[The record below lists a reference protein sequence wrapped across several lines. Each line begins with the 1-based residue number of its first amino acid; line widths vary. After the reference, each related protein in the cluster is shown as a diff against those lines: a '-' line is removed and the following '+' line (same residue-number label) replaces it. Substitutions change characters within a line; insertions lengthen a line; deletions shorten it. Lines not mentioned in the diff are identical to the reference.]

1 MLTPDQWR
9 RIERLFESVENA
21 PPEDQERLVYESG
34 EDDSIRWQVL
44 QMLAAAAGDRGLLD
58 VNLRAR
64 PASVYSPGDLLLGG
78 RFRIEALIA
87 EGGMGEVYR
96 AVDTELNTE
105 VALKT
110 IHRVLAHDSFAVER
124 FKQEVQLARSV
135 NHPNVCRIFDLEKQ
149 PGKNGRDQFFLTM
162 ELLSGENLRQF
173 LDREKKVPPG
183 RAFEI
188 IEPVLQALMASHD
201 RGVLHRD
208 LKPSNIHL
216 AQSNKPG
223 GATRVVVTDFGL
235 ATSAFS
241 SKSGLATSAGTPAYM
256 APEQFDQQDITP
268 ATDVYAAGVLLYELL
283 AGRLPFTGK
292 TPEEVGEQK
301 RLNQAIPI
309 RQLAPD
315 IPKRWEIA
323 IHRALQAA
331 PEKRFESAATF
342 LSAIRPR
349 RNMLIRWG
357 AIAAAVLVIAAGL
370 AAYWHSTRTS
380 NGSLASRKLT
390 TDSGF
395 SMEPSISADG
405 AFVVYTSDR
414 AANGVRALWRVST
427 SGDPEPQQL
436 TFGEVD
442 DHEPHLARDGRH
454 VVYRSERNGGG
465 LYLLDLSTP
474 NGEPKR
480 LVDGGTRPRFSP
492 DGNWIL
498 YMAMPA
504 TATQLPQVY
513 AVRAQGG
520 SPIHISAG
528 FSDAHNPIWS
538 EDGKFILFCGTK
550 TPGIPSEEHDWW
562 IIPFITGGVARKTG
576 VLPGLTS
583 FAQRNMGNRLNED
596 LWEWRG
602 GYVYFSSPIADSS
615 SIWRLKFSP
624 ESPAVDPGS
633 PPERLTYGTGLDT
646 QPAIGGGRIV
656 FASSISNIDVWTLP
670 LNPNTGEPHGPPQ
683 RVTDTTDYEVSPTA
697 DPEGRKL
704 VFTKAIGGRRELR
717 FLEWG
722 KDHDSVAWS
731 NLNEVTD
738 HPLFSHDGK
747 QVAYRVY
754 DKPKLP
760 IDVKDLSGKV
770 RRACEDCGAP
780 TDWSPDGRYLLYEPG
795 STIAFVS
802 RLNVA
807 TGKWEEWLQHPRFS
821 LRGGRYSPDGKWIAF
836 QAETSRN
843 ARRIFI
849 APDRKQSSEKDWIP
863 IGWSDS
869 EMSDLNQDP
878 PVDLLP
884 SWSPDGKL
892 LYFLSGRD
900 GFRCIWAQRLD
911 PATKRPA
918 GLPFHVQHF
927 HRSRRSLLRIVTAR
941 SPQIGFRVYRDRAFF
956 SMDEVTGNV
965 WIADLPRQ

>member
-44 QMLAAAAGDRGLLD
+44 QMLAAAAGDNGLLD

-64 PASVYSPGDLLLGG
+64 PASVYSPGDLLLDG

-96 AVDTELNTE
+96 ATDTELKTE

-110 IHRVLAHDSFAVER
+110 IHRVLAHDRFAVER

-149 PGKNGRDQFFLTM
+149 PGRNGLDQFFLTM

-173 LDREKKVPPG
+173 LDREKKVSTG

-188 IEPVLQALMASHD
+188 IEPVLQALTASHD

-216 AQSNKPG
+216 AQSSSPG
-223 GATRVVVTDFGL
+223 GGSRVVVTDFGL

-241 SKSGLATSAGTPAYM
+241 AKSGLPMSAGTPAYM
-256 APEQFDQQDITP
+256 APEQFDQQEITP
-268 ATDVYAAGVLLYELL
+268 ATDIYAAGVVLYELL

-292 TPEEVGEQK
+292 TPDEVGEQK

-309 RQLAPD
+309 RQLVPD
-315 IPKRWEIA
+315 IPKRWEAA
-323 IHRALQAA
+323 IHRALQTA
-331 PEKRFESAATF
+331 PEKRFESATAF
-342 LSAIRPR
+342 LAAIRPR
-349 RNMLIRWG
+349 RVAVLRWG
-357 AIAAAVLVIAAGL
+357 GIAAAVLLVAVSL
-370 AAYWHSTRTS
+370 ASYWKSARGST
-380 NGSLASRKLT
+380 GSLASRKLT
-390 TDSGF
+390 ADSGY
-395 SMEPSISADG
+395 SMEPTISADG
-405 AFVVYTSDR
+405 LFVVYTSDR
-414 AANGVRALWRVST
+414 ATNGVRALWRVPT
-427 SGDPEPQQL
+427 GGDASPQQL

-442 DHEPHLARDGRH
+442 DHQPHLSRDGRQ
-454 VVYRSERNGGG
+454 VVFRSERNGGG
-465 LYLLDLSTP
+465 LYLLDLASP
-474 NGEPKR
+474 GSEPRR
-480 LVDGGTRPRFSP
+480 LVEGGARPRFSP
-492 DGNWIL
+492 DGTWIL
-498 YMAMPA
+498 YMALPA

-520 SPIHISAG
+520 SPIHVSAG
-528 FSDAHNPIWS
+528 FSDAHNPVWS
-538 EDGKFILFCGTK
+538 EDGKFILFCGTR
-550 TPGIPSEEHDWW
+550 TPGVPDEEHDWW
-562 IIPFITGGVARKTG
+562 VIPFATGGQARKSG
-576 VLPGLTS
+576 VLPALSS
-583 FAQRNMGNRLNED
+583 FSQKNTGNRLNED
-596 LWEWRG
+596 LWEWHG

-615 SIWRLKFSP
+615 SIWRLRFSP
-624 ESPAVDPGS
+624 GSTGVDPGA

-646 QPAIGGGRIV
+646 QPAIGGGRIA

-670 LNPNTGEPHGPPQ
+670 MNPNTGEPHGAPQ

-697 DPEGRKL
+697 DREGRKL

-731 NLNEVTD
+731 NPSEVTD
-738 HPLFSHDGK
+738 HPIFSPDGK
-747 QVAYRVY
+747 AVAYRVY

-760 IDVKDLSGKV
+760 VDVKSLSGQI
-770 RRACEDCGAP
+770 RRVCDDCGAP

-795 STIAFVS
+795 STIAFVG
-802 RLNVA
+802 RLQVA

-849 APDRKQSSEKDWIP
+849 APDRKQVSEKEWIA
-863 IGWSDS
+863 IGGEGSSDAD
-869 EMSDLNQDP
+869 SDQDP

-884 SWSPDGKL
+884 SWSPDGRL

-911 PATKRPA
+911 PVTKRPA
-918 GLPFHVQHF
+918 GPPAHIQHF

-941 SPQIGFRVYRDRAFF
+941 SPQIGFRVYGDRAFF

-965 WIADLPRQ
+965 WIADLPRP